1 MFCCITVSPYFFIF
15 LVLYCVNV
23 RNTGLSCSTWVS
35 EWMCYEEIVW
45 ILHYCCK
52 VVTHGEVTRA
62 IDWLYSGASPKMRD
76 AIQGMLSMSRGSRLL
91 PGTALLR
98 TQSSSSAAQL
108 FRRRS
113 SYPVTDDIDKKLM
126 SCYNDNDFGEFSSR
140 IHCVPIK
147 VTPKFKSL

>member
-1 MFCCITVSPYFFIF
+1 MSDYELFERLSYQPPSSIICDQCVINESYIAPAARHRSVPHP
-15 LVLYCVNV
+15 VLPVDWLIACWVTCV
-23 RNTGLSCSTWVS
+23 
-35 EWMCYEEIVW
+35 
-45 ILHYCCK
+45 
-52 VVTHGEVTRA
+52 

-113 SYPVTDDIDKKLM
+113 SFPVTDDIDKKLM
-126 SCYNDNDFGEFSSR
+126 SCYNDNEFGKSSSC
-140 IHCVPIK
+140 IDTVNSWHEHHE
-147 VTPKFKSL
+147 T